1 MALAFAA
8 VPRLPCA
15 HYAPRRA
22 PRARIGPWRLRAVAE
37 AEAPNP
43 TDAPTLPSADSV
55 DLDGL
60 KRECRR
66 LCDRAVKKVGKATT
80 RLRESREAVE
90 ALEADPNP
98 SMEAL
103 EACPDVDALAKDLAL
118 EKDRLAALNALA
130 DALAPIKSVNNP
142 KFIDDAYPLA
152 VELGVNDAP
161 PPRPPR
167 PEKQKRKPAEKVG
180 PRKPYWTFVSA
191 DGVDV
196 RVGRTSSDNDEVS
209 CNPECRDSKDWWM
222 HAAGCP
228 GSHVVIRFTGD
239 EGPPAETVTDAA
251 VLAAKHSKATQTGK
265 ARVSMV
271 RCRQVSKPRG
281 AKPGLVQLSGEVR
294 TVTVC
299 VKDETARL
307 ERLAATKS

>member
-1 MALAFAA
+1 MARAFDLALPWLCARFAECRVSAIFTPFFSAASAPTRSGGDARHAAAMALAFAA

-15 HYAPRRA
+15 HYVPRRA
-22 PRARIGPWRLRAVAE
+22 PRARVAPWRLRAVAE

-103 EACPDVDALAKDLAL
+103 EACPDVDALAKDLGD
-118 EKDRLAALNALA
+118 EKDRLAALNRLA

-161 PPRPPR
+161 PR
-167 PEKQKRKPAEKVG
+167 G
-180 PRKPYWTFVSA
+180 PRVSRSRSRSRPTPDPASRTGPSSAPTASTFASVERA
-191 DGVDV
+191 
-196 RVGRTSSDNDEVS
+196 RTTT
-209 CNPECRDSKDWWM
+209 R
-222 HAAGCP
+222 
-228 GSHVVIRFTGD
+228 
-239 EGPPAETVTDAA
+239 
-251 VLAAKHSKATQTGK
+251 
-265 ARVSMV
+265 
-271 RCRQVSKPRG
+271 
-281 AKPGLVQLSGEVR
+281 
-294 TVTVC
+294 
-299 VKDETARL
+299 
-307 ERLAATKS
+307 

>member
-8 VPRLPCA
+8 VSRLPCA

-22 PRARIGPWRLRAVAE
+22 PRARIAPWRLRAVAE

-90 ALEADPNP
+90 ALETDPNP

-103 EACPDVDALAKDLAL
+103 EACPDVDALAKDLSH
-118 EKDRLAALNALA
+118 EKDRLAALNRLA

-152 VELGVNDAP
+152 IELGVNDVP

-167 PEKQKRKPAEKVG
+167 PEKQKRKPASVAG
-180 PRKPYWTFVSA
+180 PRKPYWTYVSA
-191 DGVDV
+191 DGVDI

-209 CNPECRDSKDWWM
+209 CNPACRDGKDWWM

-239 EGPPAETVTDAA
+239 DGPPAETRIDAA
-251 VLAAKHSKATQTGK
+251 VLAAKHSKATQTGM

-271 RCRQVSKPRG
+271 RCAQVSKPIG